1 MPILTNNSISKR
13 LDQPGARQTG
23 AQEIYSISTTPGSPQ
38 SYLYRAILAVVAWA
52 FPSVNLNTTGQG
64 VANQITNRVES
75 DVSGFLYWF
84 DFVRYCDYFDNS
96 RCNVGRQGYGFS
108 TGLGYTILAY
118 ILGAAFFAA
127 LLQMPF
133 IGPVASLGLSI
144 VIPVLAFLVGP
155 GLFLSLAYY
164 ASPSCAAFFPAP
176 IIPDCIANDL
186 YVNMRNLYAPCISF
200 DKIGL
205 PGLTDTECPPDFS
218 RCVFLSNFSE
228 YYNASSSDNCTTLTV
243 FAGPNER
250 VFVDCSAGPYY
261 FTDGFRNAFYLIAKD
276 SPGFYNWLETTTF
289 APIRQFMNIA
299 FVKQM
304 STFDL
309 SASDGQFTDTWSSC
323 NKISSLNWSSIFIT
337 SGNQAI

>member
-38 SYLYRAILAVVAWA
+38 SYLYRGILAIVAWA
-52 FPSVNLNTTGQG
+52 FPSINLNTTGQN

-243 FAGPNER
+243 RIFPSRKNSYAC
-250 VFVDCSAGPYY
+250 F
-261 FTDGFRNAFYLIAKD
+261 
-276 SPGFYNWLETTTF
+276 
-289 APIRQFMNIA
+289 
-299 FVKQM
+299 
-304 STFDL
+304 STKKTGVCGAQRTRL
-309 SASDGQFTDTWSSC
+309 R
-323 NKISSLNWSSIFIT
+323 
-337 SGNQAI
+337 